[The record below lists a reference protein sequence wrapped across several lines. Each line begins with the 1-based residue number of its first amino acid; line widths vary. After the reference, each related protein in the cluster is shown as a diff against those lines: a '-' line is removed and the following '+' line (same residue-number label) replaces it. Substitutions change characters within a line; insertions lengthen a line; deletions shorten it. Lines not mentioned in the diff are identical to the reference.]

1 MVMRGFNE
9 DELLGFVD
17 FTKDLP
23 LDVRFIEYMPFDGK
37 QSCFEILHGMGYALD
52 IGESGGY
59 STHRLVSGSF
69 GELFWG
75 IRNCLKFC
83 VVFLAAYLFS
93 LNELEKD

>member
-37 QSCFEILHGMGYALD
+37 QSCFQILPGMGCALGT
-52 IGESGGY
+52 GESGGY
-59 STHRLVSGSF
+59 SPHGLVSGSF
-69 GELFWG
+69 GELFQG
-75 IRNCLKFC
+75 IRN
-83 VVFLAAYLFS
+83 
-93 LNELEKD
+93 